1 MSGIDD
7 AHVGRGARGGAGSSR
22 ENSSSLSS
30 TRSFSERE
38 DEEDVVRAFT
48 SVHAAEAEDRNARRE
63 PDRTSNA
70 GKNSNSSSRSRVG
83 LHNVK
88 PREKIHQSNTTTN
101 SSVYASPGDG
111 GGNDGGRVQRS
122 DGDRCETGSS
132 GANAT
137 IVGKLMRG
145 DSELLEEGRTR
156 K

>member
-7 AHVGRGARGGAGSSR
+7 AHVGRGARGGAGSSH
-22 ENSSSLSS
+22 ENSSTPSS

-38 DEEDVVRAFT
+38 YEEDVVRAFT
-48 SVHAAEAEDRNARRE
+48 SVHAAEAEDKNSRRE

-70 GKNSNSSSRSRVG
+70 GINSNSSSRSRVG

-88 PREKIHQSNTTTN
+88 PQEEIHQSNTTN
-101 SSVYASPGDG
+101 NRVYASPGDG
-111 GGNDGGRVQRS
+111 GGDDGDRVQRS

-132 GANAT
+132 GTNAT
-137 IVGKLMRG
+137 IMGKLMRG
-145 DSELLEEGRTR
+145 DSEQLEEGRTR